1 MLRITER
8 RIARLLPLS
17 SLPVALCL
25 LLCAPDARGQKAAT
39 TAANRA
45 PATAAAPAADDD
57 KKNQPPYHEY
67 KGIRIGMTADEARKK
82 LGEPADKGDKQ
93 DFYSFADGNEM
104 AQVFYDAEKKVFA
117 VSVIYMGAAAAA
129 VPTAKAVL
137 GDEPEAKPDGSIHRR
152 VDYPKAGFWV
162 SYSRTPGE
170 APMVTVTMQK
180 KP

>member
-17 SLPVALCL
+17 SLPVALFL
-25 LLCAPDARGQKAAT
+25 LSAPDALGQKAT
-39 TAANRA
+39 TAAANRA
-45 PATAAAPAADDD
+45 PAAAAAPAAADD

-104 AQVFYDAEKKVFA
+104 AQIFYDAEKKVFA
-117 VSVIYMGAAAAA
+117 VSVIYMGAAAA

-137 GDEPEAKPDGSIHRR
+137 GDEPEAKPDGSVHRR

-162 SYSRTPGE
+162 SYSRTQGE

>member
-17 SLPVALCL
+17 SLPVALF
-25 LLCAPDARGQKAAT
+25 LLCAPDALGQKAAT
-39 TAANRA
+39 AAANRP
-45 PATAAAPAADDD
+45 PATAAAPAAADD
-57 KKNQPPYHEY
+57 KNQPPYHEY

-104 AQVFYDAEKKVFA
+104 AQIFYDAEKKVFA
-117 VSVIYMGAAAAA
+117 VSVIYMGAAAA

-162 SYSRTPGE
+162 SYSRTQGE

>member
-17 SLPVALCL
+17 SLPVALFL
-25 LLCAPDARGQKAAT
+25 LSAPDALGQKAAT
-39 TAANRA
+39 AAANRA

-82 LGEPADKGDKQ
+82 LGDPADKGDKQ

-104 AQVFYDAEKKVFA
+104 AQIFYDAEKKVFA
-117 VSVIYMGAAAAA
+117 VSVIYMNGGGA

-137 GDEPEAKPDGSIHRR
+137 GDEVEAKPDGSVHRR
-152 VDYPKAGFWV
+152 VYYPKAGFWV
-162 SYSRTPGE
+162 SYSRTQGD

>member
-8 RIARLLPLS
+8 RIARLLSLS
-17 SLPVALCL
+17 SLPVALL
-25 LLCAPDARGQKAAT
+25 LWCAPDALGQKTAT
-39 TAANRA
+39 AAANRA
-45 PATAAAPAADDD
+45 PATAADDD
-57 KKNQPPYHEY
+57 KNQPPYHEY

-104 AQVFYDAEKKVFA
+104 AQIFYDAEKKVAA
-117 VSVIYMGAAAAA
+117 VSVIYMGGGGGI
-129 VPTAKAVL
+129 PTAKAVL
-137 GDEPEAKPDGSIHRR
+137 GDEIEAKPDGSSYRK

-162 SYSRTPGE
+162 AYSRTAGDS
-170 APMVTVTMQK
+170 PMVTVTMQK

>member
-8 RIARLLPLS
+8 RVARLLPLS
-17 SLPVALCL
+17 SLLPVALF
-25 LLCAPDARGQKAAT
+25 LLCAPDALGQKAAT
-39 TAANRA
+39 AAANRA

-57 KKNQPPYHEY
+57 KNQPPYHEY

-104 AQVFYDAEKKVFA
+104 AQIFYDAEKKVSA
-117 VSVIYMGAAAAA
+117 VSVIYMGGGGA

-137 GDEPEAKPDGSIHRR
+137 GDEIEAKPDGSSYRK

-162 SYSRTPGE
+162 AYSRTAGDS
-170 APMVTVTMQK
+170 PMVMITMQK
-180 KP
+180 TP

>member
-1 MLRITER
+1 
-8 RIARLLPLS
+8 LS
-17 SLPVALCL
+17 
-25 LLCAPDARGQKAAT
+25 APDALGQKAAT
-39 TAANRA
+39 SAANRA
-45 PATAAAPAADDD
+45 PATAAAPADDD
-57 KKNQPPYHEY
+57 KNQPPYHEY

-104 AQVFYDAEKKVFA
+104 AQIFYDAAKKVSA
-117 VSVIYMGAAAAA
+117 VSVIYMGGGGA

-137 GDEPEAKPDGSIHRR
+137 GDEIEAKPDGSSYRK

-162 SYSRTPGE
+162 AYSRTAGDS
-170 APMVTVTMQK
+170 PMVTVTMQK